1 MGVVAGVVAMPIGTA
16 MAVALIYVINRI
28 SFGWTLQFAWMPDI
42 YIRAMLTAIVAAVL
56 AGIIPAW
63 RIARVSPALALRE
76 E

>member
-1 MGVVAGVVAMPIGTA
+1 